1 MTCPQPKS
9 AFYTMIAS
17 KNWIPRLHRFARC
30 TIQKQ
35 QLPLLSFLRWKYS
48 TASSEMIMAF
58 FASPWQWGNSGHVA
72 TRWSSTADPHALQMN
87 AWVKQS
93 NALEVHPEPSKS
105 TSLKSS
111 KASYEQATS
120 HHNKRSKEAPEQDTS
135 SYNCQHI
142 AKKLG
147 SNNKI
152 VRSSAYG
159 IASRPIFRVR

>member
-1 MTCPQPKS
+1 MVRKLHNSKT
-9 AFYTMIAS
+9 AVAS
-17 KNWIPRLHRFARC
+17 LVFFALEVLHG
-30 TIQKQ
+30 
-35 QLPLLSFLRWKYS
+35 FLRNDHGLLCI
-48 TASSEMIMAF
+48 TLAVR
-58 FASPWQWGNSGHVA
+58 NSGHPA

-120 HHNKRSKEAPEQDTS
+120 HHNNRSKEAPEQDTS

-142 AKKLG
+142 AQNLEVTTKSSGPLHMESLLG
-147 SNNKI
+147 PFFVSGNN
-152 VRSSAYG
+152 AQ
-159 IASRPIFRVR
+159 